1 MRRAACAAV
10 AAGVLLIAGCGGSGS
25 SNDSQI
31 RTVIATYYEAFAN
44 GDSATACDQL
54 AKDTVKNLEKQAKG
68 RTCDDVLND
77 ALQQPDY
84 ATVAQNLKKAK
95 ITKIT
100 VLNDKATAVI
110 EVPGVGGKIARTP
123 VALKKEGDS
132 WKIAT
137 ALRSR

>member
-1 MRRAACAAV
+1 MRRALIV
-10 AAGVLLIAGCGGSGS
+10 AALLVAGCGGGA
-25 SNDSQI
+25 SNTDQI
-31 RTVIATYYEAFAN
+31 KKVIGTYYEAFSN

-68 RTCDDVLND
+68 RARVDVLND

-84 ATVAQNLKKAK
+84 AAVAQKLKKAK

-100 VLNDKATAVI
+100 VLNDKATAQI
-110 EVPGVGGKIARTP
+110 DVPGVNGKGARTA

-137 ALRSR
+137 ALR

>member
-1 MRRAACAAV
+1 VRRAAWVAALCAALV
-10 AAGVLLIAGCGGSGS
+10 AGCGGGQ
-25 SNDSQI
+25 SNSAQI
-31 RTVIATYYEAFAN
+31 KKVIGTYYEAFSN

-68 RTCDDVLND
+68 RACIDVLND

-84 ATVAQNLKKAK
+84 AAVAQKLKKAK
-95 ITKIT
+95 ITNVT
-100 VLNDKATAVI
+100 VLNDKATAEI
-110 EVPGVGGKIARTP
+110 DVPGVGGKAARTS

-137 ALRSR
+137 ALRR

>member
-1 MRRAACAAV
+1 VRRAACALV
-10 AAGVLLIAGCGGSGS
+10 AGAALVAGCGGGGS
-25 SNDSQI
+25 SNSDQI
-31 RTVIATYYEAFAN
+31 KKVLATYYEAFSN
-44 GDSATACDQL
+44 GDSATACKQL
-54 AKDTVKNLEKQAKG
+54 AKDTVTNLEKQAKG
-68 RTCDDVLND
+68 RSCADVLND

-95 ITKIT
+95 VGKIT

-110 EVPGVGGKIARTP
+110 EVPGVGGKTARTP

>member
-1 MRRAACAAV
+1 MKRIACAV
-10 AAGVLLIAGCGGSGS
+10 TAAAFLAGCGGGP
-25 SNDSQI
+25 SNSAQI
-31 RTVIATYYEAFAN
+31 KKVLGTYYEAFAN
-44 GDSATACDQL
+44 GDSATACEQL

-68 RTCDDVLND
+68 RACTDVLND

-84 ATVAQNLKKAK
+84 ATVAQKLKKAK

-100 VLNDKATAVI
+100 VLNDKATAEI
-110 EVPGVGGKIARTP
+110 DVPGVGGKGARTA

-137 ALRSR
+137 ALR

>member
-1 MRRAACAAV
+1 MRRAACVAAAV
-10 AAGVLLIAGCGGSGS
+10 GALFVAGCGGSGS

-31 RTVIATYYEAFAN
+31 KKVIGTYYEAFAN

-54 AKDTVKNLEKQAKG
+54 AKDTVKNLEKHAKG
-68 RTCDDVLND
+68 RSCADVLND

-84 ATVAQNLKKAK
+84 SSVAQKLKNAK
-95 ITKIT
+95 VTKIT
-100 VLNDKATAVI
+100 VLNDKATAQI
-110 EVPGVGGKIARTP
+110 DVPGVNGKGARTA

-137 ALRSR
+137 ALR

>member
-1 MRRAACAAV
+1 VRRLACVLAAAV
-10 AAGVLLIAGCGGSGS
+10 LVAGCGGGPSNTAQIKKVIGS
-25 SNDSQI
+25 
-31 RTVIATYYEAFAN
+31 YYEAFSN

-68 RTCDDVLND
+68 RACIDVLND

-84 ATVAQNLKKAK
+84 AAVAQKLKNAK
-95 ITKIT
+95 ITNVT
-100 VLNDKATAVI
+100 VLNDKATAEI
-110 EVPGVGGKIARTP
+110 DVPGVGGKGARTS

-137 ALRSR
+137 ALRR

>member
-1 MRRAACAAV
+1 VRRLACVLAAAV
-10 AAGVLLIAGCGGSGS
+10 LVAGCGGGPSNTAQIKKVIGS
-25 SNDSQI
+25 
-31 RTVIATYYEAFAN
+31 YYEAFSN

-68 RTCDDVLND
+68 RACVDVLND

-84 ATVAQNLKKAK
+84 AAVAQKLKNAK
-95 ITKIT
+95 ITNVT
-100 VLNDKATAVI
+100 VLNDKATAEI
-110 EVPGVGGKIARTP
+110 DVPGVGGKAARTS

-137 ALRSR
+137 ALRR

>member
-1 MRRAACAAV
+1 VRRTACAFVACAALV
-10 AAGVLLIAGCGGSGS
+10 AGCGGGGS
-25 SNDSQI
+25 SNSDQI
-31 RTVIATYYEAFAN
+31 KKVIGTYYQAFAN
-44 GDSATACDQL
+44 GDSATACHQL

-68 RTCDDVLND
+68 RACSDVLND

-84 ATVAQNLKKAK
+84 ATVAEKLKKAK

-100 VLNDKATAVI
+100 VLNDKATAQI
-110 EVPGVGGKIARTP
+110 DVPGVGGKQARTA

-137 ALRSR
+137 ALR

>member
-1 MRRAACAAV
+1 VRWLACAL
-10 AAGVLLIAGCGGSGS
+10 AAAALVAGCGGGP
-25 SNDSQI
+25 SNTAQI
-31 RTVIATYYEAFAN
+31 KKVIGAYYEAFSN

-68 RTCDDVLND
+68 RACIDVLND

-84 ATVAQNLKKAK
+84 AAVAQKLKNAK
-95 ITKIT
+95 ITNVT
-100 VLNDKATAVI
+100 VLNDKATAEI
-110 EVPGVGGKIARTP
+110 DVPGVGGKGARTS

-137 ALRSR
+137 ALRR

>member
-1 MRRAACAAV
+1 MRRAVCALIAV
-10 AAGVLLIAGCGGSGS
+10 AAVVAGCGGGPSNS
-25 SNDSQI
+25 SEI
-31 RTVIATYYEAFAN
+31 KKVLGTYYQAFAN

-68 RTCDDVLND
+68 RACTDVLND

-84 ATVAQNLKKAK
+84 ASVAQKLKKAK

-100 VLNDKATAVI
+100 VLDDKATAQI
-110 EVPGVGGKIARTP
+110 NVPGVGGKEVHTA
-123 VALKKEGDS
+123 VALKKEGDA

-137 ALRSR
+137 ALQSR